1 MTIYGDTTTYPEG
14 TYDLVADLESRGH
27 TLTPDEKRRL
37 RERYLSPIGAA
48 PVEGYI
54 SSEEARIDGGS
65 LGAAPLPTGE
75 DNWKQL
81 LAYSADG
88 IVQDEKG
95 NKFKVND
102 DGTITTIIGGT
113 TTVEKTYSPTD
124 ADDKYSKVLESLL
137 FAETTKRAKEA
148 RGDSEFDFRGRTEGP
163 SVSDLTYDPED
174 LPPSRY
180 AGRTDP
186 EVAQLVPKE
195 EQVASYLKNKQA
207 LEAATLKER
216 QKAQRKDV
224 AGALGPAAILGGI
237 DLAVQLLSKGEDEKY
252 VDEELARLRKMQ
264 EDDEMG
270 LSAEEKQ
277 FLVQAQ
283 MSPARGFAREERM
296 RREAGEAT
304 MGGQISAADLERSR
318 RAAQQGVA
326 EVGRQAGMTIA
337 QADMAKADQNL
348 KRMEQ
353 MIAYKGARQK
363 QKRAAVSSFTGALGA
378 IYGDVAA
385 TGAVKPDTGTI
396 RGIYGEAAKQ
406 GKLLSADEATK
417 LMRQLR
423 YSPRM
428 NEQKVRD
435 IFADAG
441 LENVSDDFIASI
453 TRGSV

>member
-1 MTIYGDTTTYPEG
+1 MEIN
-14 TYDLVADLESRGH
+14 
-27 TLTPDEKRRL
+27 
-37 RERYLSPIGAA
+37 
-48 PVEGYI
+48 
-54 SSEEARIDGGS
+54 EARFQ
-65 LGAAPLPTGE
+65 E
-75 DNWKQL
+75 L
-81 LAYSADG
+81 LKRS
-88 IVQDEKG
+88 
-95 NKFKVND
+95 D
-102 DGTITTIIGGT
+102 DGVISYGGT
-113 TTVEKTYSPTD
+113 TYKLDPSSNSVVVVGGGVGGVDFPF
-124 ADDKYSKVLESLL
+124 APANDKYGEVLFNLMENTDPTS
-137 FAETTKRAKEA
+137 AEI
-148 RGDSEFDFRGRTEGP
+148 GRDMYDASIAPAIPVPREITP
-163 SVSDLTYDPED
+163 SMLYDPES

-180 AGRTDP
+180 AGGTD
-186 EVAQLVPKE
+186 PKE
-195 EQVASYLKNKQA
+195 EPLTLEQKQTIARIGNKQA

-216 QKAQRKDV
+216 QKAQRRDL
-224 AGALGPAAILGGI
+224 AGKLGPAAILGGI

-363 QKRAAVSSFTGALGA
+363 QKRAAVSSFAGALGA

-417 LMRQLR
+417 LMRRLR

-453 TRGSV
+453 TKGSA